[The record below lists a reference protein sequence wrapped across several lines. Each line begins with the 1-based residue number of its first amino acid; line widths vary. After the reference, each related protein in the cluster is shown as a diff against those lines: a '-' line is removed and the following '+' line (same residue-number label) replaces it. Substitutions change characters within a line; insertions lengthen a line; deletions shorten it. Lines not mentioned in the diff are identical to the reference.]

1 MGHRAKRIRFRRN
14 LLVGL
19 QVIGPV
25 LWAVLGLILGLGILV
40 GLREGWSILDSVY
53 FSFITGLT
61 IGYGDLAPKSTL
73 GRMLA
78 ILIGVYGIIL
88 TGLIAAVA
96 VRAMSNV
103 HDTTDI

>member
-1 MGHRAKRIRFRRN
+1 MDHRAKRIRFRRN
-14 LLVGL
+14 L
-19 QVIGPV
+19 
-25 LWAVLGLILGLGILV
+25 LV

-78 ILIGVYGIIL
+78 ILIGVCGIIL

-96 VRAMSNV
+96 VRAISNV